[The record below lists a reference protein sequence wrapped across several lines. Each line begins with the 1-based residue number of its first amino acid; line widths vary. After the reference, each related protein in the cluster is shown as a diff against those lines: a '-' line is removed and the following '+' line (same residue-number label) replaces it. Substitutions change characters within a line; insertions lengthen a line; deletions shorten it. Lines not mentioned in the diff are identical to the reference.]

1 MSTVLIPDPSLVL
14 LVGAAGSGKSTLAAR
29 LFAPDEIVSSDAL
42 RAVVSGDEAD
52 QTVSAVAFRILH
64 RTVDRRMSEGR
75 LTVVDATNAA
85 PAVRRPLLQRARR
98 HGVPSVA
105 IVLDL
110 DRRIVHARNA
120 TRTRVVD
127 RDVIDR
133 HLAAV
138 RRTVDGGSLPSEGID
153 PVVILRDPVEAAAL
167 LVERLP
173 RERHPMPG

>member
-1 MSTVLIPDPSLVL
+1 MSTLPIPDPSLVL

-52 QTVSAVAFRILH
+52 QAVSGVAFKILH
-64 RTVDRRMSEGR
+64 RTVDRRLGEGS

-85 PAVRRPLLQRARR
+85 PIVRRPLLQRARL

-110 DRRIVHARNA
+110 EPRIVRAQNAARP
-120 TRTRVVD
+120 RIVD
-127 RDVIDR
+127 PDVIDR
-133 HLAAV
+133 HLGAI
-138 RRTVDGGSLPSEGID
+138 RQTVDSGALHSEGVD
-153 PVVILRDPVEAAAL
+153 QVVVLRDPVDVDAL
-167 LVERLP
+167 VIER
-173 RERHPMPG
+173 RSARA